1 MPDTPV
7 IVTDEQ
13 TLREAV
19 QEAVDERLQARLGE
33 VLEEAQK
40 PEWADKEYVRERFGW
55 TDRQLQYLRNEGR
68 IDYSKRGRRI
78 LYHVPSLEEYLEKGR
93 VRPSSGP
100 LAEEEG

>member
-13 TLREAV
+13 TLRETV
-19 QEAVDERLQARLGE
+19 QEAVDARLE
-33 VLEEAQK
+33 ARLPEALEEAQRQ
-40 PEWADKEYVRERFGW
+40 EWAGKEYVKERFGW

-100 LAEEEG
+100 LAEEES